1 MSAPLQNHGK
11 KDNAPDAAHFLHLVE
26 RTLASNPELSP
37 VQGAIL
43 VAARQDIARDSK
55 TFARLFGMAH
65 AIVLRELNALIQ
77 TTGLVTQTKRD
88 TRTLRTHYQPTSLS
102 DV

>member
-65 AIVLRELNALIQ
+65 AIVLRELNALLQ
-77 TTGLVTQTKRD
+77 TDDILKLVKRD
-88 TRTLRTHYQPTSLS
+88 PRTLRTHYRLATSS
-102 DV
+102 

>member
-1 MSAPLQNHGK
+1 VSAPLQNHGE

-26 RTLASNPELSP
+26 RALANNPELSP

-77 TTGLVTQTKRD
+77 TTGLVTQTNRD